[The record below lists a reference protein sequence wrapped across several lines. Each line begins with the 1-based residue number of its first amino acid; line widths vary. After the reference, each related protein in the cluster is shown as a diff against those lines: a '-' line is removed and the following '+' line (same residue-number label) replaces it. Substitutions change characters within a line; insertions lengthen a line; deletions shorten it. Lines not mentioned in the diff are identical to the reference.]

1 MKGFDDF
8 EVVGL
13 GDFVLVEGE
22 ELGFWVFGFWGLV
35 GLFWGC
41 LGSSF

>member
-8 EVVGL
+8 DVVGL
-13 GDFVLVEGE
+13 GDLVLVEGE
-22 ELGFWVFGFWGLV
+22 ELGFWGLV

-41 LGSSF
+41 LNSSF